1 MDSITTRTGD
11 SGFTSIMNRR
21 VRKTDPTIKL
31 IGKID
36 ELVSIIGYVKSMILY
51 DEMDELQELL
61 KNLLNNLAYEKD
73 IDRHMIEL
81 LDRKIES
88 LETSIGVK
96 LEKFVKP
103 KGKSALVHY
112 IRALVRET
120 EIVAWETNFTN
131 ISIFMNRLSDY
142 IFLLALKSSM
152 DNNEFE
158 YFKS

>member
-36 ELVSIIGYVKSMILY
+36 ELVSIIGYVN
-51 DEMDELQELL
+51 ELQELL

-88 LETSIGVK
+88 LEIGIGIK

-112 IRALVRET
+112 LRTLVRET

-142 IFLLALKSSM
+142 IFLLALKSSI

>member
-36 ELVSIIGYVKSMILY
+36 ELVSIIGYVKSMTLY

>member
-36 ELVSIIGYVKSMILY
+36 ELVSIIGYVKSMVLY

-88 LETSIGVK
+88 LEIGIGIK

-112 IRALVRET
+112 LRTLVRET

-142 IFLLALKSSM
+142 IFLLALKSSI

>member
-31 IGKID
+31 IGKVD
-36 ELVSIIGYVKSMILY
+36 ELVSIIGYVKSLSMYNEL
-51 DEMDELQELL
+51 DELQELL
-61 KNLLNNLAYEKD
+61 KNVLNNLAYERD

-88 LETSIGVK
+88 LERNIDIK

-103 KGKSALVHY
+103 KGRSALIHF

-142 IFLLALKSSM
+142 IFLLALKNSIE
-152 DNNEFE
+152 NQEFE
-158 YFKS
+158 YFKN